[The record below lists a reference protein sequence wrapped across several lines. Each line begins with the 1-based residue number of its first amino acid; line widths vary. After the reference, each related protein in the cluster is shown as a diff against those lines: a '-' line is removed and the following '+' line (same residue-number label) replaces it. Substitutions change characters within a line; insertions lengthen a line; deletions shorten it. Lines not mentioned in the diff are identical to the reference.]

1 MGGLEN
7 KKYISIL
14 IGKEGETD
22 DKTFNA
28 AAMKIHEDFD
38 KNTYENDIAVLKL
51 DRLAP
56 RSSFRLS
63 PGVIICKTS
72 KSGKSIKNWR

>member
-22 DKTFNA
+22 DETFNV
-28 AAMKIHEDFD
+28 AAMKIHEDWD
-38 KNTYENDIAVLKL
+38 SSTYENDIAILKL
-51 DRLAP
+51 DRSAP
-56 RSSFRLS
+56 RSSL
-63 PGVIICKTS
+63 V
-72 KSGKSIKNWR
+72 